1 MRPGPEEVQQLAA
14 QHGFRPDSLEKVLRL
29 LSLLEA
35 LKSNTFLRPRVAL
48 KGGTALNLFFFD
60 IPRLS
65 VDIDLNYVGSADRE
79 VMLADKPKVEQA
91 IQAVCS
97 REGLTVKR
105 MPNEHAGGKWR
116 LSYTNTA
123 GSNDKLEIDLN
134 FMLRVPLWPVAMLDS
149 TPIGSASAKGIAVV
163 ELHELAAGKLA
174 ALCAR
179 NASRD
184 IFDAREL
191 LLRPDLDRDK
201 LRLAFVVYGGLNRKD
216 WRTVQVDDISA
227 DPAELKRELVPM
239 LRAAVRP
246 NDDQIPKW
254 AEALVAETRVLMGK
268 VLPLEARELEFIDRL
283 NGAGEVVPALLTR
296 DSALQALISSHPGL
310 LWKALNVKK
319 RLGVAAA
326 DGPEDGESDGR

>member
-1 MRPGPEEVQQLAA
+1 MRPDPQEVQQLAA

-35 LKSNTFLRPRVAL
+35 LKSNAFLRPRLAL
-48 KGGTALNLFFFD
+48 KGGTALNLFLFD

-65 VDIDLNYVGSADRE
+65 VDIDLNYVGSPERE

-97 REGLTVKR
+97 REGLTVKHT
-105 MPNEHAGGKWR
+105 PNEHAGGKWR
-116 LSYTNTA
+116 LSYTNMA
-123 GSNDKLEIDLN
+123 GSNDKLEVDLN
-134 FMLRVPLWPVAMLDS
+134 FMLRVPLWPVAMRDS
-149 TPIGSASAKGIAVV
+149 MPIGSSSAKGISIV

-179 NASRD
+179 SASRD

-227 DPAELKRELVPM
+227 DPVEIKRELVPM

-246 NDDQIPKW
+246 KDDQIPKW

-268 VLPLEARELEFIDRL
+268 VLPLEARELEFIHRL
-283 NGAGEVVPALLTR
+283 NGAGEVVPALLTN
-296 DSALQALISSHPGL
+296 DAVLQTLIGNHPGL
-310 LWKALNVKK
+310 LWKALNVRK
-319 RLGVAAA
+319 RLAGATGGEPEADDA
-326 DGPEDGESDGR
+326 DGR